1 MATVDHSQAHVDL
14 AGGAENMCEKMKS
27 AYSDG
32 NLQWALELAEHLI
45 QTNNCVSL
53 AKVKKFPHEFD
64 QRVLLLKVNTVPLC
78 SQDFCINLFC

>member
-32 NLQWALELAEHLI
+32 NLQWTLELAEHLI
-45 QTNNCVSL
+45 QTNNCVSS
-53 AKVKKFPHEFD
+53 AKVRKFPHKCD
-64 QRVLLLKVNTVPLC
+64 RHVMLLKVTNIK
-78 SQDFCINLFC
+78 QYKQLF

>member
-14 AGGAENMCEKMKS
+14 AGGAENMFEKMKS

-32 NLQWALELAEHLI
+32 NLQWVLELAEHLI

-53 AKVKKFPHEFD
+53 AKVRKFIE
-64 QRVLLLKVNTVPLC
+64 VCCCLKLLAYETVFYVH
-78 SQDFCINLFC
+78 SYVANIF